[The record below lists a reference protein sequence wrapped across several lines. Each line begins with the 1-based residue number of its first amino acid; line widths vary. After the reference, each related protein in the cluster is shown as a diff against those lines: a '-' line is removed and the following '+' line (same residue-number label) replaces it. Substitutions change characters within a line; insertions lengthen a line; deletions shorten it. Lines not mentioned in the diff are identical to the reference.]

1 MKVSPETICKAW
13 KEFTDTAL
21 KPDVV
26 RAHLEALSD
35 WVNSEPKTIRRMSAE
50 QLANFRQETI
60 EALLANGITKERAE
74 ELVSGLIARARE
86 IVTAGADTADNLA
99 VSGGTGANVSLG
111 DEPNRRI
118 TAGAGLT
125 RYICL
130 YCRRKHLTM
139 MSWQCPV
146 PDVVNCLNYFVTPND
161 YRLKN
166 PSMFANQL
174 PTDESE
180 IESKR
185 IKPESNRDSDSVDPT
200 DGTTVGEQ

>member
-26 RAHLEALSD
+26 RAHLESLSE
-35 WVNSEPKTIRRMSAE
+35 WTNSEPKTIRRMSAE

-60 EALLANGITKERAE
+60 EALLANGVAKERAE

-86 IVTAGADTADNLA
+86 IVTAGANTADILVVGGAGPNL
-99 VSGGTGANVSLG
+99 SLG
-111 DEPNRRI
+111 GEPNRQS

-130 YCRRKHLTM
+130 YCRRKHPTM

-146 PDVVNCLNYFVTPND
+146 PDNVNCLNYFVTPDD
-161 YRLKN
+161 YRVKN
-166 PSMFANQL
+166 SSMFANQI
-174 PTDESE
+174 PADESE

-200 DGTTVGEQ
+200 DGTTVGQQ